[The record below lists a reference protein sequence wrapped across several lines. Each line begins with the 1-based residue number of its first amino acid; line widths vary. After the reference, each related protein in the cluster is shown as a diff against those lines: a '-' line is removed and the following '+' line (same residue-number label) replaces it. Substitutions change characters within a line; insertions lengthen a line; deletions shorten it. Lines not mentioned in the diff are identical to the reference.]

1 MNTTALR
8 LSGLA
13 LIAGALLTAAAV
25 ALLAAGGH
33 GLANRPV
40 DTTLLFGALLL
51 GLGWQGMYARQADAA
66 GWTGLLGHI
75 LLQLGTV
82 LLILAGA
89 KPLFNPTITDLDFV
103 ITFFSLGVAL
113 LLGFVLTT
121 IATLRARVFPR
132 WAGMCLALASLS
144 FGYMFFLDHFSPA
157 WVLATGGA
165 LFGVAMVGA
174 LLGIGGSLV
183 GSIQQSS
190 ADGAATVR

>member
-13 LIAGALLTAAAV
+13 LMAGALVTAGAI
-25 ALLAAGGH
+25 ALLAAGGR

-40 DTTLLFGALLL
+40 DTMLLVGAILL

-75 LLQLGTV
+75 LLQVGTV

-103 ITFFSLGVAL
+103 TTFFSLGVAL
-113 LLGFVLTT
+113 FLGFVLTT
-121 IATLRARVFPR
+121 IATLRARVYPR
-132 WAGMCLALASLS
+132 WAGMLLVLASLA
-144 FGYMFFLDHFSPA
+144 FGYMFFLDHFFPA
-157 WVLATGGA
+157 WVLAGGGA

-174 LLGIGGSLV
+174 FVGIGGSLV
-183 GSIQQSS
+183 GSAQESRAVS
-190 ADGAATVR
+190 APVVG